1 MEVAPTERPGHKL
14 IKKLFAVAAATGL
27 LLSLAGLTPA
37 YNEDKDVNA
46 EKPGQKI
53 ERSMPVAPEALIRLC
68 VASGTLTIHS
78 WDKQE
83 IRVRS
88 ADAEQIEFRRVDKPK
103 DPNAPATYV
112 AVMVW
117 DKASRANPR
126 RDCQAIADVEMD
138 VPAGAAVQAQ
148 THDGDIRIAGIAKA
162 YAGSQNGDITIER
175 VTRLV
180 EAGTLGGSIL
190 LKDSSGRG
198 SLKSAGGI
206 VEAVNLRGVDASD
219 ALEVFTVSGDVQ
231 LDRVSIRKVAV
242 NSVSGAVTM
251 SGALAKQ
258 GYYNFSNMTGDL
270 LLELPADASFRLS
283 AKVSDKQDIITD
295 FVLKYIG
302 EPAPPEPPT
311 PKPRVAPAAPP
322 EEPAASSGAAPKKG
336 PAAKDPKTPAPPK
349 DKEKPAAKGGT
360 VGPGPL
366 VTIGKPTVVA
376 GPNFRRVEAIC
387 GSGDA
392 MISVASFGGTVRL
405 KKL

>member
-1 MEVAPTERPGHKL
+1 L

-27 LLSLAGLTPA
+27 LLSLAGSTPA
-37 YNEDKDVNA
+37 YNEDKDVNG

-53 ERSMPVAPEALIRLC
+53 ERSMPVASEALIRLC

-88 ADAEQIEFRRVDKPK
+88 ADAERIEFHRIDKPT

-117 DKASRANPR
+117 DKASRSNPKK
-126 RDCQAIADVEMD
+126 DCQAIADVEMV

-175 VTRLV
+175 VAKLV
-180 EAGTLGGSIL
+180 EAGTVGGSIL

-206 VEAVNLRGVDASD
+206 VEVINLRGVDASD

-242 NSVSGAVTM
+242 NSVSGAVAM
-251 SGALAKQ
+251 SGALARQ

-283 AKVSDKQDIITD
+283 AKLSDKQDIITD

-302 EPAPPEPPT
+302 EPAPPGPPT
-311 PKPRVAPAAPP
+311 PKPRVA
-322 EEPAASSGAAPKKG
+322 
-336 PAAKDPKTPAPPK
+336 PAPPK

-366 VTIGKPTVVA
+366 VTIGKPAVVV
-376 GPNFRRVEAIC
+376 GPNFRRVEAIR

-392 MISVASFGGTVRL
+392 MITVASFGGAVRL

>member
-1 MEVAPTERPGHKL
+1 M

-27 LLSLAGLTPA
+27 LFSLAGSTPA
-37 YNEDKDVNA
+37 YNENKDANSDN
-46 EKPGQKI
+46 PGQKI
-53 ERSMPVAPEALIRLC
+53 ERSMGVAPQALITLC

-88 ADAEQIEFRRVDKPK
+88 VDAEQIEFRRIDKPA
-103 DPNAPATYV
+103 DPNDPATRV
-112 AVMVW
+112 AVMIF
-117 DKASRANPR
+117 DKASRANPQK
-126 RDCQAIADVEMD
+126 DCQAIADVEMN

-148 THDGDIRIAGIAKA
+148 TFDGDIRIAGIAKA

-180 EAGTLGGSIL
+180 EAGTVGGSIL

-206 VEAVNLRGVDASD
+206 VEVVNVRGVDAGD
-219 ALEVFTVSGDVQ
+219 ALEVFTVSGDIQ
-231 LDRVSIRKVAV
+231 LDRVSIPKVVV

-251 SGALAKQ
+251 SGALYKQ
-258 GYYNFSNMTGDL
+258 GYYNFTNMTGEL
-270 LLELPADASFRLS
+270 LLVLPHDASFRLS
-283 AKVSDKQDIITD
+283 AKVSDRQDIISD
-295 FVLKYIG
+295 FVLNYLR
-302 EPAPPEPPT
+302 EPPAAPAPT
-311 PKPRVAPAAPP
+311 PRVAPAGPPAEAPS
-322 EEPAASSGAAPKKG
+322 AVAGAAPKKA
-336 PAAKDPKTPAPPK
+336 PAIKDPKTAK
-349 DKEKPAAKGGT
+349 EKEKPAAKGGT
-360 VGPGPL
+360 APA
-366 VTIGKPTVVA
+366 VTIEKPVVA
-376 GPNFRRVEAIC
+376 PYVRRVEAIY

>member
-14 IKKLFAVAAATGL
+14 IKKLCAVAAATGL
-27 LLSLAGLTPA
+27 LFSLAGLTPA
-37 YNEDKDVNA
+37 YNEKKETNG
-46 EKPGQKI
+46 EIPGQKI
-53 ERSMPVAPEALIRLC
+53 ERSMGVAGEALITLC

-88 ADAEQIEFRRVDKPK
+88 ADAEQIEFRRIDKPK
-103 DPNAPATYV
+103 DPNAPATHV

-117 DKASRANPR
+117 DKAARTNPKR
-126 RDCQAIADVEMD
+126 ECQAIADVEMD
-138 VPAGAAVQAQ
+138 VPAGSAVQAQ
-148 THDGDIRIAGIAKA
+148 THDGDIDIAGMAKV

-180 EAGTLGGSIL
+180 EAGTVGGSIL
-190 LKDSSGRG
+190 FKDSSGRG

-206 VEAVNLRGVDASD
+206 VEAVNVRGVDASD
-219 ALEVFTVSGDVQ
+219 YLEVFTVSGDIQ
-231 LDRVSIRKVAV
+231 LDHISIPKVAI

-258 GYYNFSNMTGDL
+258 GNYNFSNMTGDL

-283 AKVSDKQDIITD
+283 AKVSDRQDIVSD
-295 FVLKYIG
+295 FVLKYLS
-302 EPAPPEPPT
+302 ETPAPT
-311 PKPRVAPAAPP
+311 PRPRVAPPTPP
-322 EEPAASSGAAPKKG
+322 AEPPAAAAGAGPKKG
-336 PAAKDPKTPAPPK
+336 PAMKDPKTPMPP
-349 DKEKPAAKGGT
+349 KEKPAAKGGT
-360 VGPGPL
+360 VGTGPL
-366 VTIGKPTVVA
+366 VTMEKPRVMVA
-376 GPNFRRVEAIC
+376 PYFRRIEAIC